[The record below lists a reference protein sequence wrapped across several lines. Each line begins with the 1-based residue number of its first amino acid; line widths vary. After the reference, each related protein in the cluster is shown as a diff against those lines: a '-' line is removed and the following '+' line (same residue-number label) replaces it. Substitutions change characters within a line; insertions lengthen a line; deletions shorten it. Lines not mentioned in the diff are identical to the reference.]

1 MNSSHSLADDQK
13 RTMNILADLSSSD
26 EADQRRKTVLIS
38 DIRTICCLQ
47 RFNNHTISPLQ
58 FSRILKTLSPQ
69 ITQLST
75 PLGPSSANSSPVSG
89 TTTSSST
96 ALASSTNDKTIIDF
110 ASLDISALEKYQ
122 HAFRVKTK
130 RIRPTMPE
138 LTRAITDHYRQAN
151 LVDGEETEQE
161 LLTRFV
167 WRVRGDSRYT
177 LVFFLI
183 ILEII
188 HHAYN
193 HCWSQHQL

>member
-1 MNSSHSLADDQK
+1 MVFKHNILYNIPAACRGMHSSHPLADDQK

-26 EADQRRKTVLIS
+26 EADQRL
-38 DIRTICCLQ
+38 
-47 RFNNHTISPLQ
+47 P
-58 FSRILKTLSPQ
+58 
-69 ITQLST
+69 
-75 PLGPSSANSSPVSG
+75 G
-89 TTTSSST
+89 TATSSST

-177 LVFFLI
+177 VAL
-183 ILEII
+183 
-188 HHAYN
+188 
-193 HCWSQHQL
+193 S